1 MLKIPNCILI
11 VVFFPFN
18 TFKTLDE
25 ALLIY
30 SKVFKYCGMYE
41 KGTAQWGGP
50 KNSLEKKIKLGG
62 RSFEQ

>member
-1 MLKIPNCILI
+1 M
-11 VVFFPFN
+11 FFPSN

-30 SKVFKYCGMYE
+30 SKVFKYCGIYE

-50 KNSLEKKIKLGG
+50 INSLEKKSWREEVLNSDLEIFK
-62 RSFEQ
+62 